1 MPAENRRALGLEPA
15 FQHTRI
21 NAAEIHVEGEVA
33 AIVLADVASIADGFH
48 PDVRAEFPFAPP
60 GMPASQTG
68 HNAVVAAFRD
78 GRASIAEITIAPTSM
93 RWCPDDSVLVV
104 EAKGKGRLMNGA
116 DYNNSYVF
124 FIGVRDGRVI
134 LWREYFNSLIIQR
147 ALEHVG

>member
-1 MPAENRRALGLEPA
+1 MTDGEATAKALAQRMLDG
-15 FQHTRI
+15 F
-21 NAAEIHVEGEVA
+21 NSG
-33 AIVLADVASIADGFH
+33 DVASIADGFH

-104 EAKGKGRLMNGA
+104 EAEGMGRLVNGA
-116 DYNNSYVF
+116 DAGETDFESHDRCFAERFLLGKTMTRPSGNWLVKP
-124 FIGVRDGRVI
+124 
-134 LWREYFNSLIIQR
+134 
-147 ALEHVG
+147 